1 MHRQTNASETLP
13 FRGDAINE
21 FFAQCYKASFR
32 IPHRILRSQNDFVMQ
47 LREGG
52 SIPGL
57 AVADILLALETHAVT
72 PEAICYLATF
82 PERTHEGSIEAA
94 ESASRYL
101 CGSFDSGF
109 AFSKVADQP
118 CFTATSTKSRSVYV
132 YRNVEHPRESAI
144 QRREA

>member
-1 MHRQTNASETLP
+1 MHRQTNASETLRC
-13 FRGDAINE
+13 RGDAINE
-21 FFAQCYKASFR
+21 FFAQCYKASLR

-72 PEAICYLATF
+72 PEAIWYLATS

-94 ESASRYL
+94 QSAPRCL
-101 CGSFDSGF
+101 CGSFDSGC

-118 CFTATSTKSRSVYV
+118 CLTATSAKWRSVYV
-132 YRNVEHPRESAI
+132 YRHVEHPRESVI